1 MRVIWISAVML
12 TGGAMV
18 YAQHGH
24 GAGHAAGHVGT
35 PHASAETGHTGGMGH
50 QSASARLVHNP
61 TLSSRLQSLLPGVD
75 LQAAA
80 SGFKNLGQ
88 FVAAVHVS
96 NNLKIPFD
104 ALKAKV
110 TDPNAESLGH
120 AIQDLRP
127 NLDHKT
133 VKSDVKTAE
142 RQAKKDLEEAREELD
157 KDDQTVSQKR

>member
-1 MRVIWISAVML
+1 MRTIWISAVML
-12 TGGAMV
+12 TGGAIA

-24 GAGHAAGHVGT
+24 GAGPAVGHMGT
-35 PHASAETGHTGGMGH
+35 PHASAPAGHTGGMGH
-50 QSASARLVHNP
+50 QSASARLAHNP
-61 TLSSRLQSLLPGVD
+61 ALTSRLQSLLPGAD
-75 LQAAA
+75 LQTAA

-104 ALKAKV
+104 DLKAKV
-110 TDPNAESLGH
+110 TGPNAESLGH

-142 RQAKKDLEEAREELD
+142 RQAKKDLEEAREDLD
-157 KDDQTVSQKR
+157 KDDQTVAQKR